1 MVSLMLKPLDDWVI
15 LVKTKSQL
23 RRVIKMTH
31 WVLKQ
36 LKLKMHPDKT
46 MIGRIAKQSI
56 ENHRLRIS
64 RRDKQGMIKNHI
76 DLYIKRWQK
85 WCRSLLKC
93 CHQSISSMEK
103 DAITRIKLVD
113 DNKEKHH
120 EKNIQTKWYPSLTT
134 FAGG

>member
-1 MVSLMLKPLDDWVI
+1 VSLMLKPLDDWVI

-46 MIGRIAKQSI
+46 MIGRIAKQRI

-64 RRDKQGMIKNHI
+64 QHDKQGMIKNHI
-76 DLYIKRWQK
+76 DLYIKR
-85 WCRSLLKC
+85 
-93 CHQSISSMEK
+93 
-103 DAITRIKLVD
+103 
-113 DNKEKHH
+113 
-120 EKNIQTKWYPSLTT
+120 
-134 FAGG
+134 